1 MKLPFD
7 GAAFNLTRN
16 NSFHLV
22 KFYCNEFYPAI
33 AAELQDQ
40 YNDYFMRF
48 KNLKRPSRS
57 NAKRP
62 NNNSLQKSM
71 DDNLQHGFYFPEIS
85 LF

>member
-1 MKLPFD
+1 MSSLLTWRESWILMKLPFD

-48 KNLKRPSRS
+48 KNLKRPSHS
-57 NAKRP
+57 NAKRTE
-62 NNNSLQKSM
+62 Q
-71 DDNLQHGFYFPEIS
+71 
-85 LF
+85 